1 MLLVKQPP
9 GALLHELRVP
19 DNSQLKAP
27 AQNVVDG
34 LLRICLREID
44 LNLLTAL
51 NLLEKFRKRVGDVG
65 GSGNGDLHGGKL
77 LVPLLRLPF
86 QKLQLIDDL
95 LGNLQKCL
103 PFFRDRR
110 SGGRSLEYGISQS
123 ALQFFHSLAQT
134 GLGHI
139 QVLRCLV
146 DRTAVRDFNR
156 VSHLLNGNIQYLQF
170 TFLHMT
176 VSVVCIIAQMPA
188 V

>member
-1 MLLVKQPP
+1 MKQPS
-9 GALLHELRVP
+9 GVLLHELRVP
-19 DNSQLKAP
+19 DNSQLKTS

-44 LNLLTAL
+44 LNLLAVL
-51 NLLEKFRKRVGDVG
+51 NLLKEFRKRVGDVG
-65 GSGNGDLHGGKL
+65 GSGNGNFHGGKL

-95 LGNLQKCL
+95 PGNLQKCL

-110 SGGRSLEYGISQS
+110 SGGGSLEYGIPQS
-123 ALQFFHSLAQT
+123 ALQFFHSLAQA

-146 DRTAVRDFNR
+146 DRTAVRDFYR
-156 VSHLLNGNIQYLQF
+156 ISHLFNGNIQHLQF
-170 TFLHMT
+170 TFFHMT
-176 VSVVCIIAQMPA
+176 VSVVCIIAQMP
-188 V
+188 VM